1 MTTNMQEA
9 IFSDIK
15 IIFVKKWNR
24 EKTCMKWDD
33 GFVGYENLVYT
44 LYSASIYYFSKTR
57 GVIQDGT
64 KLMKSFVG
72 YIISYLTKMVD
83 AKCDEDGVLNW

>member
-1 MTTNMQEA
+1 
-9 IFSDIK
+9 
-15 IIFVKKWNR
+15 
-24 EKTCMKWDD
+24 MKWDD

-83 AKCDEDGVLNW
+83 AKCDDDGVLNW